1 MAMRTYATGA
11 ILDPRRWNRSTWRV
25 SEKEGREETT
35 LSYEPEAA
43 RGTDRKEKRR
53 RGRAYQGRWR
63 EGDRDAM
70 LGRSQSPEE
79 LPPLGRSPSVQ
90 GRAVFLS
97 WARREIA
104 HNWLFYY
111 PGSTQLWV
119 LSWAQTRPEVDMGSA
134 RNCAG

>member
-1 MAMRTYATGA
+1 LTHDVGTAALGA
-11 ILDPRRWNRSTWRV
+11 CQRKRA
-25 SEKEGREETT
+25 EKKP
-35 LSYEPEAA
+35 LSYEPDAA

-97 WARREIA
+97 
-104 HNWLFYY
+104 
-111 PGSTQLWV
+111 
-119 LSWAQTRPEVDMGSA
+119 
-134 RNCAG
+134 

>member
-1 MAMRTYATGA
+1 VIGGGRGPYQPPLGSA
-11 ILDPRRWNRSTWRV
+11 IV
-25 SEKEGREETT
+25 
-35 LSYEPEAA
+35 SYEPEAA

-97 WARREIA
+97 
-104 HNWLFYY
+104 
-111 PGSTQLWV
+111 
-119 LSWAQTRPEVDMGSA
+119 
-134 RNCAG
+134 